1 MDIAILHALQQLR
14 ESSPSIIETI
24 LSMISFIGDGPG
36 LVAIV
41 LIVYWGIDKRAGTFA
56 MASFGTS
63 NFVCQFIKNIA
74 CVYRPWV
81 RDPTITPAASAL
93 EGAGGYSFPSGHTA
107 GATSSLGSLA
117 WAWRKKHRWVMVV
130 AVIIVLLMMFSRLFL
145 GVHTPQD
152 VLVGLLVALIVIA
165 LMHAFFSWIERCDA
179 MTPGHNK
186 DIIVM
191 VVALAICVISV
202 IVVQVKPYPMDYVDG
217 ALLVDPVT
225 MQKGSLEAAGIVA
238 GFVISWVLER
248 RIVGFSTEGID
259 TRSRVIRVIIG
270 VVLVGIAFLGG
281 NALFKLFMPV
291 NYAKMITYFT
301 VVIFGVFLAPLA
313 FNKFEN
319 RGK

>member
-202 IVVQVKPYPMDYVDG
+202 IVVQVSMAHCSSIPSRCRKAVLKLQ
-217 ALLVDPVT
+217 ALLPA
-225 MQKGSLEAAGIVA
+225 SLFPGYW
-238 GFVISWVLER
+238 S
-248 RIVGFSTEGID
+248 
-259 TRSRVIRVIIG
+259 
-270 VVLVGIAFLGG
+270 VVLSAFQQRGSIR
-281 NALFKLFMPV
+281 A
-291 NYAKMITYFT
+291 
-301 VVIFGVFLAPLA
+301 VVSSA
-313 FNKFEN
+313 
-319 RGK
+319 